1 MMTGVVTSNRQA
13 VIELT
18 LRSTSGQVNTVE
30 AIIDMG
36 FNGFLTLPLPQ
47 IARSGFPYE
56 GTVSAVLGDG
66 REVALDIFA
75 GTVVWNGR
83 DRDVVVLGADGD
95 VLVGMALLAGARVM
109 LEVEERGRVTIER
122 LS

>member
-1 MMTGVVTSNRQA
+1 MSGVVTPNRQA
-13 VIELT
+13 IIELT
-18 LRSTSGQVNTVE
+18 LRSVSSQVHTIE
-30 AIIDMG
+30 AIIDTG

-47 IARSGFPYE
+47 IARLGFPYE
-56 GTVSAVLGDG
+56 GTVGAVLGDG

-75 GTVVWNGR
+75 GTVVWDGQ

-95 VLVGMALLAGARVM
+95 VLVGMALLTGSRVI
-109 LEVEERGRVTIER
+109 LEVEERRRVTIER